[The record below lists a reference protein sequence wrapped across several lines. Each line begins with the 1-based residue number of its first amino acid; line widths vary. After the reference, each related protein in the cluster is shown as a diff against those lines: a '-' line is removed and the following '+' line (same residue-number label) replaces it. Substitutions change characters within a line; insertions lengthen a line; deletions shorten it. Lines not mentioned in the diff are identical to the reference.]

1 MRKLAVFLLLICIIS
16 SFCPAQTVK
25 NITIE
30 VTNIVINGGTVYIG
44 IFSTAES
51 FRREEPEFLF
61 ELEAVNTTMIQELSL
76 PNGEYVIT
84 AMQDANYNKKL
95 DSGLLGIPRELI
107 GISNYNGRGFP
118 SRNFDRQKILVDR
131 TTGNIIIGLYGF

>member
-1 MRKLAVFLLLICIIS
+1 MRKIAIALLLIFIICGYC
-16 SFCPAQTVK
+16 FAQSVN

-30 VTNIVINGGTVYIG
+30 ITNIVINGGTVYIG

-61 ELEAVNTTMIQELSL
+61 ELNAVNITMIQELSL

-95 DSGLLGIPRELI
+95 DSGLFGIPKELI
-107 GISNYNGRGFP
+107 GISNYDGRGFP

-131 TTGNIIIGLYGF
+131 TTGKITIGLYSF

>member
-1 MRKLAVFLLLICIIS
+1 MRKFVIVLFMIFIICGYCLAQSVNS
-16 SFCPAQTVK
+16 
-25 NITIE
+25 ITIE
-30 VTNIVINGGTVYIG
+30 ITNIVINGGTVYIG

-51 FRREEPEFLF
+51 FRREEPDFLY
-61 ELEAVNTTMIQELSL
+61 ELDAVNITMIQELSL
-76 PNGEYVIT
+76 PSGEYVIT

-95 DSGLLGIPRELI
+95 DSGLFGIPRELI

-131 TTGNIIIGLYGF
+131 TTGKIIIGLYGF

>member
-1 MRKLAVFLLLICIIS
+1 MRKLAIVLLLIFIIYGY
-16 SFCPAQTVK
+16 CLAQSE
-25 NITIE
+25 NSITIE
-30 VTNIVINGGTVYIG
+30 ITNIVINGGTVYIG
-44 IFSTAES
+44 IFSSADS
-51 FRREEPEFLF
+51 FRKEEPEFLF
-61 ELEAVNTTMIQELSL
+61 ELEAVNTIMSQNLYL

-95 DSGLLGIPRELI
+95 DSGLFGIPRELI

-131 TTGNIIIGLYGF
+131 TTGKIIIVLYSF